1 MEERYGTSSY
11 TIYTMFLIL
20 ERRTIPRTIPPSN
33 DTKNDIFARFYSHD
47 VFTPRRPEAPFPSML
62 RIEYAMP
69 YDGLGSPSVSLLD
82 ATSWLSPDY
91 RCRLGLFFMGREGI
105 SRRRRRFLMKV
116 FDEGYHEGRRRRM
129 ITIPCRYSIPVAR
142 MKSIYLL

>member
-1 MEERYGTSSY
+1 
-11 TIYTMFLIL
+11 
-20 ERRTIPRTIPPSN
+20 
-33 DTKNDIFARFYSHD
+33 
-47 VFTPRRPEAPFPSML
+47 ML

-105 SRRRRRFLMKV
+105 SRRRRRRFLMKV
-116 FDEGYHEGRRRRM
+116 FDEGF
-129 ITIPCRYSIPVAR
+129 
-142 MKSIYLL
+142 